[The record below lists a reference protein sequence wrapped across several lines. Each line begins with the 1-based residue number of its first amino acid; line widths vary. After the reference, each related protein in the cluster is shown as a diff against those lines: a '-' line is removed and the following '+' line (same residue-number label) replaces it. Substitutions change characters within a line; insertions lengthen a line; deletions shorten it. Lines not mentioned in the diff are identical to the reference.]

1 MSFTE
6 SPERQELRESVRK
19 VARKFG
25 IEYAISRARRGE
37 PLTELWQAMGA
48 AGFLGVNLPEEYG
61 GGGAGIYELAL
72 VCEEVSAEGAPLIM
86 MVVSPAIVGTVLARY
101 GTLEQRREW
110 LPGIADGSTV
120 VAFGLTEPDAG
131 SNSHRLSTI
140 ARRDGSDWILNGRKT
155 FVTGVPNADAVLV
168 VGRIQD
174 AAAAGPGQSNTA
186 AAGPGQSNAAA
197 AGPGQSNTAKLRPAM
212 FLVPRDTPG
221 FSYHPIEM
229 DIVETERQCQLF
241 FDDVRLP
248 AGALV
253 GGDDAPLAALFAGL
267 NPERIMGAA
276 LAVGT
281 GRFAIGKA
289 RRYLLER
296 SVWGVPIG
304 AHQGLAHPLAQCHIE
319 VELSRLMLA
328 KAATLYDEGE
338 DAGEAANMAKYAAAE
353 ASIRALDQAIQC
365 HGGNGFA
372 ADYGLAMLLG
382 GARIARVAP
391 VSREMVLNFVAQ
403 HSLGLPKSY

>member
-1 MSFTE
+1 MTFTE
-6 SPERQELRESVRK
+6 SAERQALRESVRQ

-25 IEYAISRARRGE
+25 VEYATERARRGE

-72 VCEEVSAEGAPLIM
+72 VLEEASAEGVPLIM

-101 GTLEQRREW
+101 GTPEQRQRW
-110 LPGIADGSTV
+110 LPGIADGSIV
-120 VAFGLTEPDAG
+120 VAFGITEPDAG
-131 SNSHRLSTI
+131 SNSHNLTTVAHRES
-140 ARRDGSDWILNGRKT
+140 GDWILNGRKT

-174 AAAAGPGQSNTA
+174 TA
-186 AAGPGQSNAAA
+186 R
-197 AGPGQSNTAKLRPAM
+197 LRPAM
-212 FLVPRDTPG
+212 FLVPRETPG
-221 FSYHPIEM
+221 FAYHPIKM
-229 DIVETERQCQLF
+229 DIAETEPQCQLF

-253 GGDDAPLAALFAGL
+253 GGDDAPLDALFAGL

-276 LAVGT
+276 IAAGT
-281 GRFAIGKA
+281 GRFAISKA

-296 SVWGVPIG
+296 EVWGVPIG

-328 KAATLYDEGE
+328 KAATLYDEGN
-338 DAGEAANMAKYAAAE
+338 DKAAGEAANMAKYAAAE

-365 HGGNGFA
+365 HGGNGLA
-372 ADYGLAMLLG
+372 AEYGLAMLLG
-382 GARIARVAP
+382 WARVARVAP
-391 VSREMVLNFVAQ
+391 VSREMILNFVAQ

>member
-1 MSFTE
+1 MTFTE
-6 SPERQELRESVRK
+6 SPERQALRESVRQ

-25 IEYAISRARRGE
+25 IEYATERARRRE

-61 GGGAGIYELAL
+61 GGGAGMYELAIA
-72 VCEEVSAEGAPLIM
+72 VEEVSAEGAPLIM

-101 GTLEQRREW
+101 GTPEQRRDW

-120 VAFGLTEPDAG
+120 VAFGITEPDAG
-131 SNSHRLSTI
+131 SNSHNLATT
-140 ARRDGSDWILNGRKT
+140 ARRDGTDWILNGHKT
-155 FVTGVPNADAVLV
+155 FVTGVPNADAVLI

-174 AAAAGPGQSNTA
+174 TA
-186 AAGPGQSNAAA
+186 R
-197 AGPGQSNTAKLRPAM
+197 LRPAM
-212 FLVPRDTPG
+212 FLLPRQTPG
-221 FSYHPIEM
+221 FTYHPIEM
-229 DIVETERQCQLF
+229 DIAETERQCQLY

-253 GGDDAPLAALFAGL
+253 GVDDAPLEALFAGL

-276 LAVGT
+276 LAAGT

-296 SVWGVPIG
+296 NVWGVPIG

-328 KAATLYDEGE
+328 KAATLYDEG
-338 DAGEAANMAKYAAAE
+338 DDKAAGEAANMAKYAAAE

-365 HGGNGFA
+365 HGGNGLA
-372 ADYGLAMLLG
+372 ADYGLAMMLG
-382 GARIARVAP
+382 AARVARVAP
-391 VSREMVLNFVAQ
+391 VSREMILNFVAQ

>member
-1 MSFTE
+1 MTFTE
-6 SPERQELRESVRK
+6 SPERQALRESVRQ
-19 VARKFG
+19 VAKKFG
-25 IEYAISRARRGE
+25 IDYVTEHARRGA
-37 PLTELWQAMGA
+37 PMTELWQEMGA

-72 VCEEVSAEGAPLIM
+72 VEEEASAEGAPLIM

-101 GTLEQRREW
+101 GTAEQRRDW
-110 LPGIADGSTV
+110 LPGIASGSRI
-120 VAFGLTEPDAG
+120 VAFGITEPDAG
-131 SNSHRLSTI
+131 SNSHRLSTV
-140 ARRDGSDWILNGRKT
+140 ARRDGSDWILNGQKT
-155 FVTGVPNADAVLV
+155 FVTGVPNADAVLI
-168 VGRIQD
+168 VGRIQE
-174 AAAAGPGQSNTA
+174 SER
-186 AAGPGQSNAAA
+186 
-197 AGPGQSNTAKLRPAM
+197 LRPAM
-212 FLVPRDTPG
+212 FLVPRETPG
-221 FSYHPIEM
+221 FVYQPIEM

-248 AGALV
+248 AAALV
-253 GGDDAPLAALFAGL
+253 GGDDAPLEALFAGL

-276 LAVGT
+276 LAAGT
-281 GRFAIGKA
+281 GRYAIEKA

-296 SVWGVPIG
+296 DVWGVPIG

-328 KAATLYDEGE
+328 KAATLYDEGS
-338 DAGEAANMAKYAAAE
+338 DKAAGEAANMAKYAAAE

-365 HGGNGFA
+365 HGGNGLA
-372 ADYGLAMLLG
+372 AGYGLAMLLG
-382 GARIARVAP
+382 AARVARVAP

>member
-6 SPERQELRESVRK
+6 SPERQALRESVRQ
-19 VARKFG
+19 VTRKFG
-25 IEYAISRARRGE
+25 VEYATERARRGE
-37 PLTELWQAMGA
+37 PLTGLWQAMGA

-72 VCEEVSAEGAPLIM
+72 VLEEAAAEGTPLIM

-101 GTLEQRREW
+101 GTPEQRTQW

-120 VAFGLTEPDAG
+120 VAFGITEPDAG
-131 SNSHRLSTI
+131 SNSHKLKTL
-140 ARRDGSDWILNGRKT
+140 ARQDGSDWVLNGRKT

-174 AAAAGPGQSNTA
+174 STR
-186 AAGPGQSNAAA
+186 
-197 AGPGQSNTAKLRPAM
+197 LRPAM
-212 FLVPRDTPG
+212 FLVPRETPG
-221 FSYHPIEM
+221 FAYHPIEM
-229 DIVETERQCQLF
+229 DIAETERQCQLY

-248 AGALV
+248 ASALV
-253 GGDDAPLAALFAGL
+253 GGDDAPLDALFAGL

-276 LAVGT
+276 IAAGT

-289 RRYLLER
+289 RRYLNER
-296 SVWGVPIG
+296 DVWGVPIG

-328 KAATLYDEGE
+328 KAATLYDEG
-338 DAGEAANMAKYAAAE
+338 DDRGAGEAANMAKYAAAE

-365 HGGNGFA
+365 HGGNGLA

-382 GARIARVAP
+382 WARVARVAP
-391 VSREMVLNFVAQ
+391 VSREMILNFVAQ
-403 HSLGLPKSY
+403 HSLGLPRSY

>member
-1 MSFTE
+1 MTFTE
-6 SPERQELRESVRK
+6 SPERQALRESVRQ

-25 IEYAISRARRGE
+25 IDYVTEHARGGV
-37 PLTELWQAMGA
+37 PMTELWQEMGA

-72 VCEEVSAEGAPLIM
+72 ILEEASAEGAPLIM

-101 GTLEQRREW
+101 GTPQQRRDW
-110 LPGIADGSTV
+110 LPGIAVGSTV
-120 VAFGLTEPDAG
+120 VAFGITEPDAG
-131 SNSHRLSTI
+131 SNSHRLSTV
-140 ARRDGSDWILNGRKT
+140 ARRDGSDWVLNGQKT
-155 FVTGVPNADAVLV
+155 FVTGVTNADAVLV
-168 VGRIQD
+168 VGRI
-174 AAAAGPGQSNTA
+174 AATQ
-186 AAGPGQSNAAA
+186 QR
-197 AGPGQSNTAKLRPAM
+197 LRPAM
-212 FLVPRDTPG
+212 FLLPRETPG
-221 FSYHPIEM
+221 FTCRPIEM
-229 DIVETERQCQLF
+229 DIVESERQCQLF

-248 AGALV
+248 ASALV

-276 LAVGT
+276 LAAGT
-281 GRFAIGKA
+281 GRFAIAKA

-296 SVWGVPIG
+296 EVWGVPIG

-328 KAATLYDEGE
+328 KAATLYDEGS
-338 DAGEAANMAKYAAAE
+338 DQAGEAANMAKYAAAE

-365 HGGNGFA
+365 HGGNGLA
-372 ADYGLAMLLG
+372 AGYGLAMLLG
-382 GARIARVAP
+382 AARVARVAP
-391 VSREMVLNFVAQ
+391 VSREMILNFVAQ

>member
-1 MSFTE
+1 MTFTE
-6 SPERQELRESVRK
+6 SAERQALRESVRQ

-25 IEYAISRARRGE
+25 TSYAADRARRGE

-48 AGFLGVNLPEEYG
+48 AGFLGVNLPEAYG

-72 VCEEVSAEGAPLIM
+72 AAEEISAEGMPLIM
-86 MVVSPAIVGTVLARY
+86 MVVSPAIAGTVLARY
-101 GTLEQRREW
+101 GTPRQRQQW

-120 VAFGLTEPDAG
+120 VAFGITEPDAG
-131 SNSHRLSTI
+131 SNSHNLTTT
-140 ARRDGSDWILNGRKT
+140 ARRDGDDWILNGHKT

-168 VGRIQD
+168 VGRIQE
-174 AAAAGPGQSNTA
+174 GGR
-186 AAGPGQSNAAA
+186 
-197 AGPGQSNTAKLRPAM
+197 LRPAM
-212 FLVPRDTPG
+212 FLLPRDAPG
-221 FSYHPIEM
+221 FTYHPIEM
-229 DIVETERQCQLF
+229 DIAETERQCQLY

-248 AGALV
+248 AAALV
-253 GGDDAPLAALFAGL
+253 GGDDAPLEALFAGL

-276 LAVGT
+276 IAAGT

-296 SVWGVPIG
+296 DVWGVPIG

-328 KAATLYDEGE
+328 KAATLYDEG
-338 DAGEAANMAKYAAAE
+338 DNKAAGEAANMAKYAAAE

-372 ADYGLAMLLG
+372 ADYGLTMLLG
-382 GARIARVAP
+382 WARVARVAP

>member
-1 MSFTE
+1 MTFTE
-6 SPERQELRESVRK
+6 SAERQALRESVRQ
-19 VARKFG
+19 VVRKFG
-25 IEYAISRARRGE
+25 SGYATEHARRGV
-37 PLTELWQAMGA
+37 PMTELWQALGA

-72 VCEEVSAEGAPLIM
+72 VGEEVSAEGASLIM

-101 GTLEQRREW
+101 GTAEQRRDW
-110 LPGIADGSTV
+110 LPGIADGSTI
-120 VAFGLTEPDAG
+120 VAFGITEPDAG
-131 SNSHRLSTI
+131 SNSHRLSTV

-155 FVTGVPNADAVLV
+155 FVTGVRNADAVLV

-174 AAAAGPGQSNTA
+174 AAAGGPGQSDTA
-186 AAGPGQSNAAA
+186 R
-197 AGPGQSNTAKLRPAM
+197 LRPAM
-212 FLVPRDTPG
+212 FLLPRETPG
-221 FSYHPIEM
+221 FTYQPIEM
-229 DIVETERQCQLF
+229 DITESERQCQLF

-248 AGALV
+248 AQALV
-253 GGDDAPLAALFAGL
+253 GGDDAPLEALFAGL

-276 LAVGT
+276 LAAGT

-296 SVWGVPIG
+296 DVWGVPIG

-328 KAATLYDEGE
+328 KAATLYDEG
-338 DAGEAANMAKYAAAE
+338 DDKPAGEAANMAKYAAAE

-365 HGGNGFA
+365 HGGNGLA

-382 GARIARVAP
+382 AARVARVAP

>member
-1 MSFTE
+1 MTFTE
-6 SPERQELRESVRK
+6 SPERQALRESVRQ

-25 IEYAISRARRGE
+25 VQYAVEHARRGE

-72 VCEEVSAEGAPLIM
+72 VVEETAAEGTPLIM

-101 GTLEQRREW
+101 GTPEQRTQW

-120 VAFGLTEPDAG
+120 VAFGITEPDAG
-131 SNSHRLSTI
+131 SNSHNLTTT
-140 ARRDGSDWILNGRKT
+140 AHRDGDDWVLNGRKT

-174 AAAAGPGQSNTA
+174 SGPA
-186 AAGPGQSNAAA
+186 R
-197 AGPGQSNTAKLRPAM
+197 LRPAM
-212 FLVPRDTPG
+212 FLVPRETPG
-221 FSYHPIEM
+221 FDYQPIEM
-229 DIVETERQCQLF
+229 DIAETERQCQLY

-248 AGALV
+248 AQALV
-253 GGDDAPLAALFAGL
+253 GGDDAPLEALFAGL

-276 LAVGT
+276 IAAGT

-289 RRYLLER
+289 RRYLVER
-296 SVWGVPIG
+296 NVWGVPIG

-319 VELSRLMLA
+319 VELSRLMLV
-328 KAATLYDEGE
+328 KAATLYDDG
-338 DAGEAANMAKYAAAE
+338 DDKGAGEAANMAKYAAAE

-365 HGGNGFA
+365 HGGNGLA

-382 GARIARVAP
+382 WARVARVAP
-391 VSREMVLNFVAQ
+391 VSREMILNFVAQ
-403 HSLGLPKSY
+403 HSLGLPRSY

>member
-1 MSFTE
+1 MTFTE
-6 SPERQELRESVRK
+6 SAERQALRESVRQA
-19 VARKFG
+19 ARKFG
-25 IEYAISRARRGE
+25 IDYATERARRGE
-37 PLTELWQAMGA
+37 PLTELWQTLGA
-48 AGFLGVNLPEEYG
+48 AGYLGVNLPEKYG

-72 VCEEVSAEGAPLIM
+72 VLEEISAEGAPLIM
-86 MVVSPAIVGTVLARY
+86 MVVSPAIVGTVIARY
-101 GTLEQRREW
+101 GTLQQREEW
-110 LPGIADGSTV
+110 LPGIAAGSTV
-120 VAFGLTEPDAG
+120 VAFGITEPDAG
-131 SNSHRLSTI
+131 SNSHKLATV
-140 ARRDGSDWILNGRKT
+140 ARRDGSDWILNGHKT
-155 FVTGVPNADAVLV
+155 FVTGVPNADAVLI

-174 AAAAGPGQSNTA
+174 AAAGGPGR
-186 AAGPGQSNAAA
+186 
-197 AGPGQSNTAKLRPAM
+197 SNTAKLRPAM
-212 FLVPRDTPG
+212 FLLPRDTPG
-221 FSYHPIEM
+221 FTYHPIEM
-229 DIVETERQCQLF
+229 DISETERQCQLY

-248 AGALV
+248 GDALV
-253 GGDDAPLAALFAGL
+253 GGDDAPLEALFAGL

-276 LAVGT
+276 LACGT

-296 SVWGVPIG
+296 EVWGVPIG

-328 KAATLYDEGE
+328 KAATLYDEG
-338 DAGEAANMAKYAAAE
+338 DGKAAGEAANMAKYAAAE

-365 HGGNGFA
+365 HGGNGLA

-382 GARIARVAP
+382 AARVARVAP

>member
-1 MSFTE
+1 MTFTE
-6 SPERQELRESVRK
+6 SPERQALRESVRQ

-25 IEYAISRARRGE
+25 TEYATEHARRGE
-37 PLTELWQAMGA
+37 PMTELWQAMGA

-72 VCEEVSAEGAPLIM
+72 VLEEVSAEGASLIM
-86 MVVSPAIVGTVLARY
+86 MVVSPAIVGTVLAKY
-101 GTLEQRREW
+101 GTPEQRQQW

-120 VAFGLTEPDAG
+120 VAFGITEPDAG
-131 SNSHRLSTI
+131 SNSHNLTTT
-140 ARRDGSDWILNGRKT
+140 ARRDGDDWILNGRKT
-155 FVTGVPNADAVLV
+155 FVTGVLNADAVLV

-174 AAAAGPGQSNTA
+174 TER
-186 AAGPGQSNAAA
+186 
-197 AGPGQSNTAKLRPAM
+197 LRPAM
-212 FLVPRDTPG
+212 FLLPRDAPG
-221 FSYHPIEM
+221 FTYHPIEM
-229 DIVETERQCQLF
+229 DIVETERQCQLY

-248 AGALV
+248 ARALV
-253 GGDDAPLAALFAGL
+253 GGDDAPLEALFAGL

-276 LAVGT
+276 IAAGT

-289 RRYLLER
+289 RRYLKER
-296 SVWGVPIG
+296 DVWGVPIG

-328 KAATLYDEGE
+328 KAATLYDEG
-338 DAGEAANMAKYAAAE
+338 DDKAAGEAANMAKYAAAE

-365 HGGNGFA
+365 HGGNGLA

-382 GARIARVAP
+382 VARVARVAP
-391 VSREMVLNFVAQ
+391 VSREMILNFVAQ